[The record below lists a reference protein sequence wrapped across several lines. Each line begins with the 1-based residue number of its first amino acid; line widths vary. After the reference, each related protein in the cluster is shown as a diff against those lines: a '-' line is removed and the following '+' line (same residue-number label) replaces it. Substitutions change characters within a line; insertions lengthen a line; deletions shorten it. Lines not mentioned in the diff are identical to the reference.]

1 MDNEKV
7 LIDKAKAGDSDSF
20 EKLILNSKNKAYN
33 IAFRYLNNQEDAM
46 DAVQESYIKVFKGLN
61 AFQGNSSFDTWV
73 YRIVVNT
80 CNDFARKNS
89 KNNDNYSIYYED
101 GEQIKELSQIVDMD
115 SQPEQVLMKTE
126 MKSYIMDCLE
136 RLPNEQKEAVILR
149 DIQNFSYEEIG
160 KMLNCSEGTIK
171 SRIHRGRN
179 TLRLLINKR
188 ELVWSIFV

>member
-1 MDNEKV
+1 LDNEKI

-33 IAFRYLNNQEDAM
+33 LAFRYLNNQEDAM

-126 MKSYIMDCLE
+126 MKTYIMDCLE
-136 RLPNEQKEAVILR
+136 RLPNDQKEAVILR

-179 TLRLLINKR
+179 TLRLLINKV
-188 ELVWSIFV
+188 ELV